1 MTLAKRALLT
11 SYAFAL
17 MTSAANAQNEDGF
30 LGTIIL
36 GELLDRTVQDSAT
49 SVSIETGEE
58 LEARGD
64 VDLFNKVERTPNVS
78 TTFGNKGFVIRG
90 FPQNG
95 LGSNGQS
102 NGTLISVQL
111 DGVALNS
118 WQSTFFG
125 PYSTWDLGQVEV
137 LRGPQSTQQGRN
149 ALAGAVILKTKD
161 PIFEPEYRLRVEGGS
176 RNTHRYAVAV
186 NQPFSDT
193 VALRF
198 AAEHHNTDG
207 WVTSAPRFDDRYD
220 AREYTNYRTK
230 IRWKPNDR
238 FDAVL
243 EYSWTESFG
252 GEDYVENATFPAA
265 RISLDD
271 VDAVEGSR
279 HRILS
284 FTTQYDLTD
293 VLILETETSA
303 YWQGY
308 IRVEGDQPPVN
319 TGDSLVQIFGGSDTF
334 EQDVQLKF
342 DTDRAT
348 GVVGVFYT
356 QSNDDRPF
364 NVVNNI
370 LPGTFDF
377 RNEQFSTEVV
387 NAAIYGEVDWA
398 LDGTVPGLTL
408 TAGARYDWEE
418 FRFFQSVDAG
428 TILNGLGFADVPLR
442 TGKETFDAFLPKLG
456 LTYDFN
462 DFQSVSFTVQRA
474 YRAGGV
480 SANPVTNNLSN
491 YDPEFATNYELAYRG
506 SFFED
511 LLNVAANAFYTRWE
525 DQQVAVPGPPTGTI
539 GDVFNID
546 ITNAAE
552 SEVWGFELAAEAQ
565 PTANLELFGS
575 VGYTRTEFITLVG
588 FAGNQFPFSPEWTA
602 AVGGKYTWNNGLAL
616 GVDMSFQD
624 STYQD
629 NANTYTDDS
638 RFLVNAHATYPVT
651 DRLTAG
657 VYVRNLFDED
667 YATARFISGPTAIA
681 RTGEPRTIGAYLQA
695 EF

>member
-1 MTLAKRALLT
+1 MPLAYRAC
-11 SYAFAL
+11 AA
-17 MTSAANAQNEDGF
+17 TSAFCLSLTAAHAQNDDGY
-30 LGTIIL
+30 LGTLIL
-36 GELLDRTVQDSAT
+36 GELLERTVQDSAT

-58 LEARGD
+58 LEQRGD
-64 VDLFNKVERTPNVS
+64 ADLFNKVERTPNVS

-95 LGSNGQS
+95 SGSNGQS
-102 NGTLISVQL
+102 NGTLISVQV

-125 PYSTWDLGQVEV
+125 PYSTWDLGQVEI

-149 ALAGAVILKTKD
+149 ALAGAIIINTKD
-161 PIFEPEYRLRVEGGS
+161 PTFDPEYRFRIEGGS
-176 RNTHRYAVAV
+176 RNTQRYALAL
-186 NQPFSDT
+186 NQPFSET

-198 AAEHHNTDG
+198 STEYQTTDG
-207 WVTSAPRFDDRYD
+207 WVTSLPRLDDRYD
-220 AREYTNYRTK
+220 AREYTNYRGK
-230 IRWKPNDR
+230 ILWQPNDV

-252 GEDYVENATFPAA
+252 GEDYVEDALFPAA
-265 RISLDD
+265 RISLDN

-279 HRILS
+279 HRILA
-284 FTTQYDLTD
+284 FTTNYQLTD
-293 VLILETETSA
+293 WLKLTTETSA
-303 YWQGY
+303 YTQDY

-319 TGDSLVQIFGGSDTF
+319 PGDNLIQIFGGSDTF

-342 DTDRAT
+342 DTDQAT

-356 QSNDDRPF
+356 ETNDDRPF

-370 LPGTFDF
+370 FPGIFDF
-377 RNEQFSTEVV
+377 RNEVFSTEVV
-387 NAAIYGEVDWA
+387 NAAIYGEVDWY
-398 LDGTVPGLTL
+398 LDFVAPGLTL

-418 FRFFQSVDAG
+418 FKFLQAVDAG
-428 TILNGLGFADVPLR
+428 PILNGLGFADVAPR
-442 TGKETFDAFLPKLG
+442 TGKATFDAFLPKLG
-456 LTYDFN
+456 LTYAFSDL
-462 DFQSVSFTVQRA
+462 QSASFTIQRA

-480 SANPVTNNLSN
+480 SANPVTNNLSS

-506 SFFED
+506 SFFEEI
-511 LLNVAANAFYTRWE
+511 LSVTANAFYTRWE
-525 DQQVAVPGPPTGTI
+525 DQQISVQGPPTGTPA
-539 GDVFNID
+539 DVFNID
-546 ITNAAE
+546 VANAAE
-552 SEVWGFELAAEAQ
+552 SEVWGFELAGEAQ
-565 PTANLELFGS
+565 ATENLELFGS
-575 VGYTRTEFITLVG
+575 VGYTNTRFLTFAG
-588 FAGNQFPFSPEWTA
+588 FVGNQFPFSPEWSA
-602 AVGGKYTWNNGLAL
+602 AVGGRYTWLNGMTV

-624 STYQD
+624 SAYQD
-629 NANTYTDDS
+629 NANTYKDDS

-651 DRLTAG
+651 DKVTAG

-681 RTGEPRTIGAYLQA
+681 RTGEPRTFGAYLQA

>member
-1 MTLAKRALLT
+1 MILAKRALL
-11 SYAFAL
+11 APLIFAL
-17 MTSAANAQNEDGF
+17 LASSAQAQNDDGF

-49 SVSIETGEE
+49 SVSISSGEE

-64 VDLFNKVERTPNVS
+64 VDLYNKVERTPNVA

-102 NGTLISVQL
+102 NGTLISVQV

-125 PYSTWDLGQVEV
+125 PYSTWDLGQVEI

-161 PIFEPEYRLRVEGGS
+161 PTFVPEYRFRIEGGS
-176 RNTHRYAVAV
+176 RNTQRYALAL

-198 AAEHHNTDG
+198 AAEHQTTDG
-207 WVTSAPRFDDRYD
+207 WVTSQPRADDRYD
-220 AREYTNYRTK
+220 AREYTNYRAK
-230 IRWKPNDR
+230 LRWQPNER

-252 GEDYVENATFPAA
+252 GEDYVENVFFPAA

-279 HRILS
+279 HRILG
-284 FTTQYDLTD
+284 FTTRYDLTD
-293 VLILETETSA
+293 WLTLETETSA
-303 YWQGY
+303 YTQEY
-308 IRVEGDQPPVN
+308 IRVEGDQPPVD
-319 TGDSLVQIFGGSDTF
+319 TGDALIQIFGGSDTF

-342 DTDRAT
+342 DTDQAK

-356 QSNDDRPF
+356 ETNDDRPF

-370 LPGTFDF
+370 FPGIFDF
-377 RNEQFSTEVV
+377 RNEQFSTEVT

-398 LDGTVPGLTL
+398 LDFMAPGLTL

-418 FRFFQSVDAG
+418 FRFVQSVDAG
-428 TILNGLGFADVPLR
+428 PILNGLGFADVAPR
-442 TGKETFDAFLPKLG
+442 TGTETFDAFLPKLG

-462 DFQSVSFTVQRA
+462 DRQSASFTVQRA

-480 SANPVTNNLSN
+480 SANPVTNTLSN

-506 SFFED
+506 SFRED
-511 LLNVAANAFYTRWE
+511 LLNITANAFYTRWE
-525 DQQVAVPGPPTGTI
+525 DQQIAVQGPPTGTI

-546 ITNAAE
+546 ITNAAK
-552 SEVWGFELAAEAQ
+552 SEVWGFELAAQAQ

-575 VGYTRTEFITLVG
+575 VGYTNTRFLTFAG
-588 FAGNQFPFSPEWTA
+588 FVGNQFPFSPEWTA
-602 AVGGKYTWNNGLAL
+602 AVGGKYTWTNGLAL
-616 GVDMSFQD
+616 GVDMSYQD
-624 STYQD
+624 ASFQD
-629 NANTYTDDS
+629 NANTYKDDS

-651 DRLTAG
+651 NTVTAG
-657 VYVRNLFDED
+657 VFVRNLFDED

-681 RTGEPRTIGAYLQA
+681 RTGEPRTFGAYLQA